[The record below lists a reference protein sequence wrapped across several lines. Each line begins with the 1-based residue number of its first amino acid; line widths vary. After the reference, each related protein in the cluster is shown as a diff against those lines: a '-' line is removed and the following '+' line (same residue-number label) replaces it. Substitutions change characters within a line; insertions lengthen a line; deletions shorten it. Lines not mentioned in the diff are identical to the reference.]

1 MISQLKREALDA
13 LKGKW
18 GLAVGATLLVGIL
31 IGAVEMLT
39 TGIFSIF
46 WGWEEASDS
55 LTVSII
61 VMLVIGPL
69 TVGASYF
76 VLNVIR
82 GTNARIGHI
91 FRWFNDGS
99 KFMKSFLTY
108 LLMNVYLVL
117 WTLLL
122 IIPGIIK
129 SFSYSMTYFILN
141 DHPEYT
147 ANQAITESRRMM
159 NGHKMDYFLLC
170 LSFLGWFI
178 LSILTL
184 GIGFLWLVPYF
195 YTTSAA
201 FYEEI
206 SKEYYKKEN
215 TTF

>member
-18 GLAVGATLLVGIL
+18 GLAVGAALLLGIL
-31 IGAVEMLT
+31 IGAVELLT
-39 TGIFSIF
+39 TGVFSIF
-46 WGWEEASDS
+46 WGWKEASDS

-61 VMLVIGPL
+61 AMLIIGPL
-69 TVGASYF
+69 TTGAYYL

-82 GTNARIGHI
+82 GNNASIGHL
-91 FRWFNDGS
+91 FRWFNAGS

-108 LLMNVYLVL
+108 LLMNVYLIL

-178 LSILTL
+178 LSIITI
-184 GIGFLWLVPYF
+184 GIGFLWSIPYF

-206 SKEYYKKEN
+206 SKEYYKKEG

>member
-18 GLAVGATLLVGIL
+18 GLAVGATLLLGIL
-31 IGAVEMLT
+31 IGAVELLI
-39 TGIFSIF
+39 TGVFSTF

-61 VMLVIGPL
+61 AMLVIGPL
-69 TVGASYF
+69 TIGAYYL

-82 GTNARIGHI
+82 ETSARIGDL
-91 FRWFNDGS
+91 FRWFSDGS
-99 KFMKSFLTY
+99 KLMKSFLTY
-108 LLMNVYLVL
+108 LLMYVYLML

-141 DHPEYT
+141 DRPEYT

-184 GIGFLWLVPYF
+184 GIGFLWSAPYF
-195 YTTSAA
+195 YATSAA

-206 SKEYYKKEN
+206 SKEYYKKEG

>member
-13 LKGKW
+13 LKGRW
-18 GLAVGATLLVGIL
+18 GLAVGATLLIGIL

-46 WGWEEASDS
+46 WGWEEARESF
-55 LTVSII
+55 TVSII
-61 VMLVIGPL
+61 AMLIIGPL
-69 TVGASYF
+69 TVGAYYL
-76 VLNVIR
+76 VLHVIR
-82 GTNARIGHI
+82 RDNARIGHL
-91 FRWFNDGS
+91 FRWFSDGS
-99 KFMKSFLTY
+99 KFMKAFLTY
-108 LLMNVYLVL
+108 LLMYVYLIL

-129 SFSYSMTYFILN
+129 SFSYAMTYFILN

-170 LSFLGWFI
+170 LSFIGWFI
-178 LSILTL
+178 LSILTI

-195 YTTSAA
+195 YSTSAA

-206 SKEYYKKEN
+206 SKEYYKKED

>member
-18 GLAVGATLLVGIL
+18 GLAVGATLLLGIL
-31 IGAVEMLT
+31 IGAVELLI
-39 TGIFSIF
+39 TGVFSTF

-61 VMLVIGPL
+61 AMLVIGPL
-69 TVGASYF
+69 TIGAYYL

-82 GTNARIGHI
+82 ETSARIGDL
-91 FRWFNDGS
+91 FRWFSDGS
-99 KFMKSFLTY
+99 KLMKSFLTY
-108 LLMNVYLVL
+108 LLMYVYLML

-141 DHPEYT
+141 DRPEYT
-147 ANQAITESRRMM
+147 ANQAITESRHMM

-184 GIGFLWLVPYF
+184 GIGFLWSAPYF
-195 YTTSAA
+195 YATSAA

-206 SKEYYKKEN
+206 SKEYYKKEG

>member
-18 GLAVGATLLVGIL
+18 GLAVGATLLLGIL
-31 IGAVEMLT
+31 IVAVELLI
-39 TGIFSIF
+39 TGVFSTF

-61 VMLVIGPL
+61 AMLVIGPL
-69 TVGASYF
+69 TIGAYYL

-82 GTNARIGHI
+82 ETSARIGDL
-91 FRWFNDGS
+91 FRWFSDGS
-99 KFMKSFLTY
+99 KLMKSFLTY
-108 LLMNVYLVL
+108 LLMYVYLML

-141 DHPEYT
+141 DRPEYT

-170 LSFLGWFI
+170 LSFLGWFL

-184 GIGFLWLVPYF
+184 GIGFLWSAPYF
-195 YTTSAA
+195 YATSAA

-206 SKEYYKKEN
+206 SKEYYKKEG

>member
-18 GLAVGATLLVGIL
+18 GLAVGATLLLGIL
-31 IGAVEMLT
+31 IGAVELLI
-39 TGIFSIF
+39 TGVFSMF

-61 VMLVIGPL
+61 AMLVIGPL
-69 TVGASYF
+69 TIGAYYL

-82 GTNARIGHI
+82 ETSARMGDL
-91 FRWFNDGS
+91 FRWFSDGS
-99 KFMKSFLTY
+99 KLMKSFLTY
-108 LLMNVYLVL
+108 LLMYVYLML

-141 DHPEYT
+141 DRPEYT

-184 GIGFLWLVPYF
+184 GIGFLWSAPYF
-195 YTTSAA
+195 YATSAA
-201 FYEEI
+201 FYE
-206 SKEYYKKEN
+206 
-215 TTF
+215 

>member
-18 GLAVGATLLVGIL
+18 GLAVGATLLLGIL
-31 IGAVEMLT
+31 IGAVELLI
-39 TGIFSIF
+39 TGVFSMF

-55 LTVSII
+55 LIVSII
-61 VMLVIGPL
+61 AMLVIGPL
-69 TVGASYF
+69 TIGAYYL

-82 GTNARIGHI
+82 ETSARIGDL
-91 FRWFNDGS
+91 FRWFSDGS
-99 KFMKSFLTY
+99 KLMKSFLTY
-108 LLMNVYLVL
+108 LLMYVYLML

-141 DHPEYT
+141 DRPEYT

-184 GIGFLWLVPYF
+184 GIGFLWSAPYF
-195 YTTSAA
+195 YATSAR

-206 SKEYYKKEN
+206 SKEYYKKEG
-215 TTF
+215 TSF

>member
-1 MISQLKREALDA
+1 MISQLKRAALDA

-39 TGIFSIF
+39 TGIFSMF
-46 WGWEEASDS
+46 WGWEAANES
-55 LTVSII
+55 LTVTII
-61 VMLVIGPL
+61 AMFIIGPL

-108 LLMNVYLVL
+108 LLMNVYLIL

-206 SKEYYKKEN
+206 SKEYYKKED

>member
-1 MISQLKREALDA
+1 MISQLKREALNA
-13 LKGKW
+13 LSGRW
-18 GLAVGATLLVGIL
+18 GLAVGATLLIGIL
-31 IGAVEMLT
+31 IGTVELAM

-46 WGWEEASDS
+46 LGWKEARESI
-55 LTVSII
+55 TVSIVAMI
-61 VMLVIGPL
+61 IIGPITL
-69 TVGASYF
+69 GAYYL
-76 VLNVIR
+76 VLNAVR
-82 GTNARIGHI
+82 GKEVRIGYI
-91 FRWFNDGS
+91 FKWLSDGS
-99 KFMKSFLTY
+99 KIMKSFSTY
-108 LLMNVYLVL
+108 LLMYVYLIL

-147 ANQAITESRRMM
+147 ANQAITESRHMM
-159 NGHKMDYFLLC
+159 DGHKMDYFLLC

-178 LSILTL
+178 LSVVTF
-184 GIGFLWLVPYF
+184 GIGFLWLAPYF

-206 SKEYYKKEN
+206 SKKYYKKED

>member
-18 GLAVGATLLVGIL
+18 GLAVGATVLIGIL
-31 IGAVEMLT
+31 IGAAELIT
-39 TGIFSIF
+39 TGIFSMF
-46 WGWEEASDS
+46 WGWQEASDS
-55 LTVSII
+55 LTVTII
-61 VMLVIGPL
+61 AMLIIGPL
-69 TVGASYF
+69 TTGAYYL

-82 GTNARIGHI
+82 GTNASIGHL
-91 FRWFNDGS
+91 FRWFSDGS
-99 KFMKSFLTY
+99 KFMKAFLTY
-108 LLMNVYLVL
+108 LLMYVYVIL

-178 LSILTL
+178 LSILTI
-184 GIGFLWLVPYF
+184 GIGFLWLAPYF
-195 YTTSAA
+195 YSTSAA

-206 SKEYYKKEN
+206 SKEYYKKEG

>member
-1 MISQLKREALDA
+1 MISQLKRQALNA
-13 LKGKW
+13 LSGRW
-18 GLAVGATLLVGIL
+18 GLAVGATLLIGIL
-31 IGAVEMLT
+31 IGIIELAM

-46 WGWEEASDS
+46 WGWKEARESI
-55 LTVSII
+55 TVSILAMI
-61 VMLVIGPL
+61 IIGPITL
-69 TVGASYF
+69 GAYYL
-76 VLNVIR
+76 VLNAVR
-82 GTNARIGHI
+82 GKEVRIGYI
-91 FRWFNDGS
+91 FKWLSDGS
-99 KFMKSFLTY
+99 KIMKSFFTY
-108 LLMNVYLVL
+108 LLMCVYLAL

-129 SFSYSMTYFILN
+129 SFSYSITYFILN

-159 NGHKMDYFLLC
+159 DGHKMDYFLLC

-178 LSILTL
+178 LSVVTF

-206 SKEYYKKEN
+206 SKKYYKVKL
-215 TTF
+215 

>member
-31 IGAVEMLT
+31 IGAVEILT
-39 TGIFSIF
+39 TGIFSMF
-46 WGWEEASDS
+46 WGLEEANES
-55 LTVSII
+55 LTVTII
-61 VMLVIGPL
+61 AMFIIGPL
-69 TVGASYF
+69 TIGASYF

-82 GTNARIGHI
+82 GNNARIGHI

-108 LLMNVYLVL
+108 LLMNVYLIL

-195 YTTSAA
+195 YSTSAA

-206 SKEYYKKEN
+206 SKEYYKKEG

>member
-18 GLAVGATLLVGIL
+18 GLAVGATLLLGIL
-31 IGAVEMLT
+31 IVAVELLI
-39 TGIFSIF
+39 TGVFSTF

-61 VMLVIGPL
+61 AMLVIGPL
-69 TVGASYF
+69 TIGAYYL

-82 GTNARIGHI
+82 ETSARIGDL
-91 FRWFNDGS
+91 FRWFSDGS
-99 KFMKSFLTY
+99 KLMKSFLTY
-108 LLMNVYLVL
+108 LLMYVYLML

-141 DHPEYT
+141 DRPEYT
-147 ANQAITESRRMM
+147 ANQAITESRHMM

-184 GIGFLWLVPYF
+184 GIGFLWSAPYF
-195 YTTSAA
+195 YATSAA

-206 SKEYYKKEN
+206 SKEYYKKEG

>member
-18 GLAVGATLLVGIL
+18 GLAVGATLLLGIL
-31 IGAVEMLT
+31 IGATNMLF

-46 WGWEEASDS
+46 WGWEEARES

-61 VMLVIGPL
+61 AMLIIGPL
-69 TVGASYF
+69 TVGAYYL
-76 VLNVIR
+76 VLHVIR
-82 GTNARIGHI
+82 RDNASIGHL
-91 FRWFNDGS
+91 FRWFGDGS
-99 KFMKSFLTY
+99 KFMKAFLTY
-108 LLMNVYLVL
+108 LLMYVYLIL

-170 LSFLGWFI
+170 LSFIGWFI
-178 LSILTL
+178 LSILTI
-184 GIGFLWLVPYF
+184 GIGFLWLAPYF
-195 YTTSAA
+195 YATSAA

-206 SKEYYKKEN
+206 SKEYYKKES

>member
-18 GLAVGATLLVGIL
+18 GLAVGATLLLGIL
-31 IGAVEMLT
+31 IVAVELLI
-39 TGIFSIF
+39 TGVFSTF

-61 VMLVIGPL
+61 AMLVIGPL
-69 TVGASYF
+69 TIGAYYL

-82 GTNARIGHI
+82 ETSARIGDL
-91 FRWFNDGS
+91 FRWFSDGS
-99 KFMKSFLTY
+99 KLMKSFLTY
-108 LLMNVYLVL
+108 LLMYVYLML

-141 DHPEYT
+141 DRPEYT
-147 ANQAITESRRMM
+147 ANQAITESRHMM

-178 LSILTL
+178 LSILT
-184 GIGFLWLVPYF
+184 F
-195 YTTSAA
+195 
-201 FYEEI
+201 
-206 SKEYYKKEN
+206 
-215 TTF
+215 

>member
-18 GLAVGATLLVGIL
+18 GLAVGATLLLGIL
-31 IGAVEMLT
+31 IGAVELLI
-39 TGIFSIF
+39 TGVFSMF
-46 WGWEEASDS
+46 WGWEEANES
-55 LTVSII
+55 LTVTII
-61 VMLVIGPL
+61 AMLVIGPL
-69 TVGASYF
+69 TIGAYYL

-82 GTNARIGHI
+82 ETSARIGDL
-91 FRWFNDGS
+91 FRWFSDGS
-99 KFMKSFLTY
+99 KLMKLFLTY
-108 LLMNVYLVL
+108 LLMYVYLML

-141 DHPEYT
+141 DRPEYT

-178 LSILTL
+178 LSILTV
-184 GIGFLWLVPYF
+184 GIGFLWLAPYF
-195 YTTSAA
+195 YSTSAA
-201 FYEEI
+201 FYKEI
-206 SKEYYKKEN
+206 SKEYYKKEG

>member
-1 MISQLKREALDA
+1 MISQLKREALEA

-31 IGAVEMLT
+31 IGAVEILT

-46 WGWEEASDS
+46 WGWEEANES
-55 LTVSII
+55 LTVTII
-61 VMLVIGPL
+61 AMFIIGPL

-82 GTNARIGHI
+82 GTNARINHI

-99 KFMKSFLTY
+99 KFMKSFSTY

-206 SKEYYKKEN
+206 SKEYYKKED

>member
-18 GLAVGATLLVGIL
+18 GLAVGATLLLGIL
-31 IGAVEMLT
+31 IGAVELLI
-39 TGIFSIF
+39 TGVFSTF

-61 VMLVIGPL
+61 AMLVIGPL
-69 TVGASYF
+69 TIGAYYL

-82 GTNARIGHI
+82 ETSARIGDL
-91 FRWFNDGS
+91 FRWFSDGS
-99 KFMKSFLTY
+99 KLMKSFLTY
-108 LLMNVYLVL
+108 LLMYVYLML

-141 DHPEYT
+141 DRPEYT
-147 ANQAITESRRMM
+147 ANQAITESRHMM

-170 LSFLGWFI
+170 LSFLGWFL

-184 GIGFLWLVPYF
+184 GIGFLWSAPYF
-195 YTTSAA
+195 YATSAA

-206 SKEYYKKEN
+206 SKEYYKKEG